1 MKCKELPCHVG
12 SGVVNGIFKS
22 FPSLQEQALSL
33 VDFWEQ
39 MSLKQSVI
47 QVTDSIF
54 INEKKKIWC
63 LQNEELNCVELWQ
76 APSSLNDHLSS
87 FFKKMQKKKRS
98 DRDFCWVLLLL
109 VFCFFLKRCCVLIY
123 VIKKKEFPN
132 FLEPIKMY
140 QKDHC
145 IFFL

>member
-1 MKCKELPCHVG
+1 MG

-87 FFKKMQKKKRS
+87 FFKKMKKK
-98 DRDFCWVLLLL
+98 
-109 VFCFFLKRCCVLIY
+109 
-123 VIKKKEFPN
+123 KKGQTE
-132 FLEPIKMY
+132 
-140 QKDHC
+140 
-145 IFFL
+145 IFVESSLC